1 MKYVIIF
8 GAGLGMVLLFLLA
21 TAGANTEFLE
31 RRYRLLIALN
41 IIIVLFLMVIVGFL
55 LWRLARRLKARKF
68 GSRLAF
74 RLLLF
79 FSLLAIVPGALVYTV
94 SVQFL
99 GKSIESWFDVKV
111 DRALEGGLN
120 LGHTM
125 LDNLLAELRKKTR
138 SAALTLSEP
147 TISPVLALN
156 KLLAQFE
163 IQEAT
168 LFNQDGKIIAFASM
182 DSTTLFPDKPSSS
195 VMRHIRAQKA
205 YSAIESITDKGL
217 YLRVIAP
224 VNVLSLDEDIRV
236 LQLLQPVPQQLAE
249 DAETLQAG
257 YRDYKELLL
266 SRQGLTRLYSVNLTL
281 VLLLSLFTALAAASL
296 LSERLSAPLGMLAE
310 GTRAVA
316 QGDFSRRHLV
326 QSNDELGILI
336 ASFNLMTQQ
345 LEEARAA
352 AQYNQHKVESARAY
366 LESILANLSSGVLV
380 FDDNLCLNTA
390 NRSAEQIL
398 QIPLISLDGSIIDD
412 CVDKE
417 PQLRALVAEI
427 REGFQLLAESSEWER
442 QITRFNEDANQVL
455 LLRGTRM
462 PKISGG
468 GGVVV
473 FDDITSLLQVQ
484 RAVAR
489 GEVARRL
496 AHEIKNPLTPIQLS
510 AERMLHKFAGKLN
523 EQDARILQRS
533 TETIVNQ
540 VEALKKMVNEFSEY
554 ARAPELE
561 FRQLD
566 FNQLVREILALYE
579 TENAASDGAKRP
591 QIQVELAA
599 ELPTI
604 TGDSARLRQV
614 LHNLLQN
621 AQDALCDTPKPAITV
636 RTELIRNNVQFSVSD
651 NGSGFSEQVKARA
664 FEPYVTTKSKGTG
677 LGLSIVKKI
686 VEEHGGT
693 IQIENILPHGA
704 KISINLPVSVEN
716 RLEIGHQAA

>member
-1 MKYVIIF
+1 MKYVIVI
-8 GAGLGMVLLFLLA
+8 GVGLGMVLLFLLA
-21 TAGANTEFLE
+21 TAGANTEFFE

-41 IIIVLFLMVIVGFL
+41 IVIVLFLMVVVGYL
-55 LWRLARRLKARKF
+55 LWRLAGRLRARKF

-79 FSLLAIVPGALVYTV
+79 FSLMAIIPGALVYTV

-125 LDNLLAELRKKTR
+125 LDNLLAELRKKAR

-156 KLLAQFE
+156 KLLTQSE

-168 LFNQDGKIIAFASM
+168 LFNQDGKVIAFANV
-182 DSTTLFPDKPSSS
+182 DNTALFPDKPSTS

-205 YSAIESITDKGL
+205 YSAIESIAEKGL
-217 YLRVIAP
+217 YLRVISP

-236 LQLLQPVPQQLAE
+236 LQLLQPVPQQLAK

-257 YRDYKELLL
+257 YRDYQELLL
-266 SRQGLTRLYSVNLTL
+266 SRQGLTRLYSVTLTL
-281 VLLLSLFTALAAASL
+281 VLLLSLLSALAAAFL
-296 LSERLSAPLGMLAE
+296 LSERLSAPLSMLAE

-326 QSNDELGILI
+326 QSNDELGILTD
-336 ASFNLMTQQ
+336 SFNLMTQQ

-352 AQYNQHKVESARAY
+352 AQHNQQRVESARAH

-398 QIPLISLDGSIIDD
+398 QIPLISLDGSTIDG
-412 CVDKE
+412 CVEKE
-417 PQLRALVAEI
+417 PQLRTLVTEI
-427 REGFQLLAESSEWER
+427 QEGFRLAKSGEWER
-442 QITRFNEDANQVL
+442 QITRYSEDKNQVL

-462 PKISGG
+462 PEISGG

-523 EQDARILQRS
+523 EQDAKILQRS

-540 VEALKKMVNEFSEY
+540 VEALKRMVNEFSEY

-561 FRQLD
+561 FRQLN
-566 FNQLVREILALYE
+566 FNQLVREVLALYE
-579 TENAASDGAKRP
+579 SGSATSDGSMRP
-591 QIQVELAA
+591 QIQLELATD
-599 ELPTI
+599 LPAI

-621 AQDALCDTPKPAITV
+621 AQDALNDTPIPVITV
-636 RTELIRNNVQFSVSD
+636 RTELKHENLQFSVSD
-651 NGSGFSEQVKARA
+651 NGSGFSEQVKAQA

-693 IQIENILPHGA
+693 IQAENILPRGA
-704 KISINLPVSVEN
+704 KISINLPVSMGN
-716 RLEIGHQAA
+716 RLGIDHQAA

>member
-1 MKYVIIF
+1 MKYVIVI
-8 GAGLGMVLLFLLA
+8 GVGLGMVLLFLLA
-21 TAGANTEFLE
+21 TAGANTEFFE

-41 IIIVLFLMVIVGFL
+41 IVIVVFLMVIVSYL
-55 LWRLARRLKARKF
+55 LWRLAGRLRAQKF

-79 FSLLAIVPGALVYTV
+79 FSLMAIIPGALVYTV

-125 LDNLLAELRKKTR
+125 LENLLAELRKKAR

-147 TISPVLALN
+147 AISPVLALN
-156 KLLAQFE
+156 KLLTQSE

-168 LFNQDGKIIAFASM
+168 LFNQDGKVIAFANV
-182 DSTTLFPDKPSSS
+182 DNTALFPDKPSTS

-205 YSAIESITDKGL
+205 YSAIESIAEKGL
-217 YLRVIAP
+217 YLRVISP

-236 LQLLQPVPQQLAE
+236 LQLLQPVPQQLAK

-257 YRDYKELLL
+257 YRDYQELLL
-266 SRQGLTRLYSVNLTL
+266 SRQGLTRLYSVTLTL
-281 VLLLSLFTALAAASL
+281 VLLLSLLSALAAAFL
-296 LSERLSAPLGMLAE
+296 LSERLSAPLSMLAE

-316 QGDFSRRHLV
+316 QGDYSRRHLV
-326 QSNDELGILI
+326 QSNDELGILTD
-336 ASFNLMTQQ
+336 SFNLMTQQ

-352 AQYNQHKVESARAY
+352 AQHNQQRVESARAH

-398 QIPLISLDGSIIDD
+398 QIPLISLDGSTIDG
-412 CVDKE
+412 CVEKE
-417 PQLRALVAEI
+417 PQLRTLVTEI
-427 REGFQLLAESSEWER
+427 QEGFQLAKSGEWER
-442 QITRFNEDANQVL
+442 QITRFSENKNQVL

-462 PKISGG
+462 PEISGG

-523 EQDARILQRS
+523 EQDAKILQRS

-540 VEALKKMVNEFSEY
+540 VEALKRMVNEFSEY

-561 FRQLD
+561 FRQLN
-566 FNQLVREILALYE
+566 FNQLVREVLALYE
-579 TENAASDGAKRP
+579 SGSATSDGSMRP
-591 QIQVELAA
+591 QIQLELATD
-599 ELPTI
+599 LPAI

-621 AQDALCDTPKPAITV
+621 AQDALNDTPIPVITV
-636 RTELIRNNVQFSVSD
+636 RTELKHDNVQFSVSD

-693 IQIENILPHGA
+693 IQAKNILPHGA
-704 KISINLPVSVEN
+704 KISINLPVSVGN
-716 RLEIGHQAA
+716 RLGVDHQAA

>member
-1 MKYVIIF
+1 VKYVIVI
-8 GAGLGMVLLFLLA
+8 GVGLGMVLLFLLA
-21 TAGANTEFLE
+21 TAGANTEFFE

-41 IIIVLFLMVIVGFL
+41 IIIVLFLMVIVGYL
-55 LWRLARRLKARKF
+55 LWRLAGRLKARKF

-79 FSLLAIVPGALVYTV
+79 FSLMAIIPGALVYTV

-125 LDNLLAELRKKTR
+125 LENLLAELRKKAR

-147 TISPVLALN
+147 TISPVLTLN
-156 KLLAQFE
+156 KLLTQSE

-168 LFNQDGKIIAFASM
+168 LFNQDGKVIAFANV
-182 DSTTLFPDKPSSS
+182 DNTALFPDKPSTS

-205 YSAIESITDKGL
+205 YSAIESIAEKGL
-217 YLRVIAP
+217 YLRVISP

-236 LQLLQPVPQQLAE
+236 LQLLQPVPQQLAK

-257 YRDYKELLL
+257 YRDYQELLL
-266 SRQGLTRLYSVNLTL
+266 SRQGLTRLYSVTLTL
-281 VLLLSLFTALAAASL
+281 VLLLSLLSALAAAFL
-296 LSERLSAPLGMLAE
+296 LSERLSAPLSMLAE

-326 QSNDELGILI
+326 QSNDELGILTD
-336 ASFNLMTQQ
+336 SFNLMTQQ

-352 AQYNQHKVESARAY
+352 AQHNQQRVESARAH

-398 QIPLISLDGSIIDD
+398 QIPLISLDGSTIDG
-412 CVDKE
+412 CVEKE
-417 PQLRALVAEI
+417 PQLRTLVTEI
-427 REGFQLLAESSEWER
+427 QEGFQLAKSGEWER
-442 QITRFNEDANQVL
+442 QITRFSEDKNQVL

-523 EQDARILQRS
+523 EQDAKILRRS

-540 VEALKKMVNEFSEY
+540 VEALKRMVNEFSEY

-561 FRQLD
+561 FRQLN
-566 FNQLVREILALYE
+566 FNQLVREVLALYE
-579 TENAASDGAKRP
+579 SGSAMSDGSMRP
-591 QIQVELAA
+591 QIQLELATD
-599 ELPTI
+599 LPAI

-621 AQDALCDTPKPAITV
+621 AQDALNDTPIPVITV
-636 RTELIRNNVQFSVSD
+636 RTELKHNHVQFNVSD

-693 IQIENILPHGA
+693 IQAKNILPNGA
-704 KISINLPVSVEN
+704 KISINLPVSVSN
-716 RLEIGHQAA
+716 RLGVDHQAA

>member
-1 MKYVIIF
+1 MKYVIVI
-8 GAGLGMVLLFLLA
+8 GVGLGMVLLFLLA
-21 TAGANTEFLE
+21 TAGANTEFFE

-41 IIIVLFLMVIVGFL
+41 IVIVLFLMVVVGYL
-55 LWRLARRLKARKF
+55 LWRLAGRLRARKF

-74 RLLLF
+74 RLLMF
-79 FSLLAIVPGALVYTV
+79 FSLAAIIPGALVYTV

-125 LDNLLAELRKKTR
+125 LDNLLAELQKKAR

-156 KLLAQFE
+156 KLLTQSE

-168 LFNQDGKIIAFASM
+168 LFNQDGKVIAFANV
-182 DSTTLFPDKPSSS
+182 DNTALFPDKPSTS

-205 YSAIESITDKGL
+205 YSAIESIAEKGL
-217 YLRVIAP
+217 YLRVISP

-236 LQLLQPVPQQLAE
+236 LQLLQPVPQQLAK

-257 YRDYKELLL
+257 YRDYQELLL
-266 SRQGLTRLYSVNLTL
+266 SRQGLTRLYSVTLTL
-281 VLLLSLFTALAAASL
+281 VLLLSLLSALAAAFL
-296 LSERLSAPLGMLAE
+296 LSERLSAPLSMLAE

-326 QSNDELGILI
+326 QSNDELGILTD
-336 ASFNLMTQQ
+336 SFNLMTQQ

-352 AQYNQHKVESARAY
+352 AQHNQQRVESARAH

-398 QIPLISLDGSIIDD
+398 QIPLISLDGSTIDG
-412 CVDKE
+412 CVEKE
-417 PQLRALVAEI
+417 PQLRTLVTEI
-427 REGFQLLAESSEWER
+427 QEGFQLAKSSEWER
-442 QITRFNEDANQVL
+442 QITRFSENKNQVL

-462 PKISGG
+462 PEISGG

-510 AERMLHKFAGKLN
+510 AERMLHKFARKLN
-523 EQDARILQRS
+523 EQDAKILQRS

-540 VEALKKMVNEFSEY
+540 VEALKRMVNEFSEY

-561 FRQLD
+561 FRQLN
-566 FNQLVREILALYE
+566 FNQLVREVLALYE
-579 TENAASDGAKRP
+579 SGSAAADGSMRP
-591 QIQVELAA
+591 QIQLELATD
-599 ELPTI
+599 LPAI

-621 AQDALCDTPKPAITV
+621 AQDALNDIPIPVITV
-636 RTELIRNNVQFSVSD
+636 RTELKHDIVQFSVSD
-651 NGSGFSEQVKARA
+651 NGGGFSEQVKARA

-693 IQIENILPHGA
+693 IEANNLLPQGA
-704 KISINLPVSVEN
+704 KISISLPVSVRN
-716 RLEIGHQAA
+716 KSGVDHQAA

>member
-1 MKYVIIF
+1 MKYVIVI
-8 GAGLGMVLLFLLA
+8 GVGLGMVLLFLLA
-21 TAGANTEFLE
+21 TAGANTEFFE

-41 IIIVLFLMVIVGFL
+41 IVIVLFLMVIVGYL
-55 LWRLARRLKARKF
+55 LWRLAGRLRAHKF

-79 FSLLAIVPGALVYTV
+79 FSLMAIIPGALVYTV

-125 LDNLLAELRKKTR
+125 LENLLAELRKKAR

-147 TISPVLALN
+147 TISPVLTLN
-156 KLLAQFE
+156 KLLTQSE

-168 LFNQDGKIIAFASM
+168 LFNQDGKVIAFANV
-182 DSTTLFPDKPSSS
+182 DNTALFPNKPSTS

-205 YSAIESITDKGL
+205 YSAIESIAEKGL
-217 YLRVIAP
+217 YLRVISP

-236 LQLLQPVPQQLAE
+236 LQLLQPVPQQLAK

-257 YRDYKELLL
+257 YRDYQDLLL
-266 SRQGLTRLYSVNLTL
+266 SRQGLTRLYSVTLTL
-281 VLLLSLFTALAAASL
+281 VLLLSLLSALAAAFL
-296 LSERLSAPLGMLAE
+296 LSERLSAPLSMLAE

-326 QSNDELGILI
+326 QSNDELGILTG
-336 ASFNLMTQQ
+336 SFNLMTQQ

-352 AQYNQHKVESARAY
+352 AQHNQQRVESARAH

-398 QIPLISLDGSIIDD
+398 QIPLISLDGSTIDG
-412 CVDKE
+412 CVEKE
-417 PQLRALVAEI
+417 PQLRTLVTEI
-427 REGFQLLAESSEWER
+427 QEGFQLAKSGEWER
-442 QITRFNEDANQVL
+442 QITRFSEDKNQVL

-523 EQDARILQRS
+523 EKDAKILQRS

-540 VEALKKMVNEFSEY
+540 VEALKRMVNEFSEY

-561 FRQLD
+561 FRQLN
-566 FNQLVREILALYE
+566 FNQLVREVLALYE
-579 TENAASDGAKRP
+579 SGSATSDGSMRP
-591 QIQVELAA
+591 QIQLELATD
-599 ELPTI
+599 LPAI

-621 AQDALCDTPKPAITV
+621 AQDALNDTPIPVITV
-636 RTELIRNNVQFSVSD
+636 RTELKHNNVQFSVSD

-693 IQIENILPHGA
+693 IQAKNILPHGA
-704 KISINLPVSVEN
+704 KISINLPVSVGN
-716 RLEIGHQAA
+716 RLSVDHQAA

>member
-1 MKYVIIF
+1 MKYVIVI
-8 GAGLGMVLLFLLA
+8 GVGLGMVLLFLLA
-21 TAGANTEFLE
+21 TAGANTEFFE

-41 IIIVLFLMVIVGFL
+41 IVIVLFLMVIVGYL
-55 LWRLARRLKARKF
+55 LWRLAGRLRARKF

-79 FSLLAIVPGALVYTV
+79 FSLMAIIPGALVYTV

-125 LDNLLAELRKKTR
+125 LENLLAELRKKAR

-147 TISPVLALN
+147 TISPVLTLN
-156 KLLAQFE
+156 KLLTQSE

-168 LFNQDGKIIAFASM
+168 LFNQDGKVIAFANV
-182 DSTTLFPDKPSSS
+182 DNTALFPDKPSTS

-205 YSAIESITDKGL
+205 YSAIESIAEKGL
-217 YLRVIAP
+217 YLRVISP

-236 LQLLQPVPQQLAE
+236 LQLLQPVPQQLAK

-257 YRDYKELLL
+257 YRDYQELLL
-266 SRQGLTRLYSVNLTL
+266 SRQGLTRLYSVTLTL
-281 VLLLSLFTALAAASL
+281 VLLLSLLSALAAAFL
-296 LSERLSAPLGMLAE
+296 LSERLSAPLSMLAE

-326 QSNDELGILI
+326 QSNDELGILTD
-336 ASFNLMTQQ
+336 SFNLMTQQ

-352 AQYNQHKVESARAY
+352 AQHNQQRVESARAH

-398 QIPLISLDGSIIDD
+398 QIPLISLDGSTIDG
-412 CVDKE
+412 CVEKE
-417 PQLRALVAEI
+417 PQLRTLVTEI
-427 REGFQLLAESSEWER
+427 QEGFQLAKSGEWER
-442 QITRFNEDANQVL
+442 QITRFSEDKNQVL

-523 EQDARILQRS
+523 EQDAKILRRS

-540 VEALKKMVNEFSEY
+540 VEALKRMVNEFSEY

-561 FRQLD
+561 FRQLN
-566 FNQLVREILALYE
+566 FNQLVREVLALYE
-579 TENAASDGAKRP
+579 SGSAMSDGSMRP
-591 QIQVELAA
+591 QIQLELATD
-599 ELPTI
+599 LPAI

-621 AQDALCDTPKPAITV
+621 AQDALNDTPIPVITV
-636 RTELIRNNVQFSVSD
+636 RTELKHNHVQFSVSD

-693 IQIENILPHGA
+693 IQAKNILPNGA
-704 KISINLPVSVEN
+704 KISINLPVSVSN
-716 RLEIGHQAA
+716 RLGVDHQAA